1 MASHPT
7 VSICVFS
14 NDPTLRA
21 IPNKSH
27 LSVHTMIY
35 VKLSSNQNA
44 KLLIDDF
51 VKGGVTVLIYR
62 GIATVKLTVQ
72 LLKKLRK
79 TVSSKIQKWNALW
92 DPVKLVESK
101 IFPD

>member
-14 NDPTLRA
+14 NDHTLRA

-27 LSVHTMIY
+27 LSVRTMIY
-35 VKLSSNQNA
+35 VNISSNQNS

-51 VKGGVTVLIYR
+51 IKGGVPRYR
-62 GIATVKLTVQ
+62 FIAA
-72 LLKKLRK
+72 
-79 TVSSKIQKWNALW
+79 N
-92 DPVKLVESK
+92 
-101 IFPD
+101 

>member
-35 VKLSSNQNA
+35 VNLPSNQNA

-51 VKGGVTVLIYR
+51 IKGGVTVLIYR
-62 GIATVKLTVQ
+62 GTATVKLTVVE
-72 LLKKLRK
+72 KVAKNRVFENSK
-79 TVSSKIQKWNALW
+79 MECTVGSSE
-92 DPVKLVESK
+92 VG
-101 IFPD
+101 

>member
-35 VKLSSNQNA
+35 VNLPSNQNA

-51 VKGGVTVLIYR
+51 IKGGATVPIYR
-62 GIATVKLTVQ
+62 GIAKVKLIVQ

-92 DPVKLVESK
+92 DTVKLVESK

>member
-35 VKLSSNQNA
+35 VNLPSNQNA

-51 VKGGVTVLIYR
+51 IKGGVTVLIYHDQ
-62 GIATVKLTVQ
+62 ATVKLTVQ
-72 LLKKLRK
+72 LLKNLRK
-79 TVSSKIQKWNALW
+79 PCLR
-92 DPVKLVESK
+92 KLKMECT
-101 IFPD
+101 